1 MQRAGGSKIAAL
13 AGDLCDVESMYA
25 LKDLMTRLGSPHM
38 DCRQD
43 GAALDPRV
51 RASYVFNSTIAGIE
65 RADACLLIGTNPRWE
80 APLVNAR
87 IRKRWLMGDMAIGVV
102 GPKVDLTYDYDYLG
116 ASPEILAAIAD
127 GRHDF
132 AKVLEKAERPML
144 ILGMGAL
151 TRPDGADVLGAARKI
166 AQDGGLVDGDWNGFN
181 VLHTA
186 AARVGG
192 LDIDFVPSEGG
203 DRKSVV

>member
-25 LKDLMTRLGSPHM
+25 LKDLLMRLGSPHM

-65 RADACLLIGTNPRWE
+65 QADACLLIGTNPRWE

-87 IRKRWLMGDMAIGVV
+87 IRKRWLMGDMTLGVV
-102 GPKVDLTYDYDYLG
+102 GPHIDQIG
-116 ASPEILAAIAD
+116 RAAW
-127 GRHDF
+127 R
-132 AKVLEKAERPML
+132 ER
-144 ILGMGAL
+144 G
-151 TRPDGADVLGAARKI
+151 
-166 AQDGGLVDGDWNGFN
+166 
-181 VLHTA
+181 
-186 AARVGG
+186 
-192 LDIDFVPSEGG
+192 
-203 DRKSVV
+203 